1 MKTRE
6 KVIGIGTL
14 AVYMSIIFSQVA
26 CGQRDPTE
34 RISANAESLN
44 DAVYLMAGMTLS
56 ENLSTVSAYYP
67 ARNTWE
73 SKASIP
79 TPRAAAA
86 SAVLKDVICVVG
98 GRNGNSIL
106 ATLEKYQPRENTWIS
121 GKAMPTSRWSLMA
134 AEVNGKLYALGG
146 ISGVGNN
153 RKTLDTVEIY
163 DPDKDTWEMDG
174 RMPQPRH
181 SAATAVVGNRIYV
194 ISGKIAAYT
203 EATNSEPIT
212 ERVDCF
218 DPVSNTW
225 REVKSIPTGR
235 TGARAVVFNERIYV
249 VGGIAKNGEFPVT
262 IDVYDPKSDQ
272 WEAGPKLQKGRSGH
286 ACAILNNALYII
298 GGSTVRY
305 GAGTPTIC
313 KGIETLSLP

>member
-6 KVIGIGTL
+6 KATRIGTR
-14 AVYMSIIFSQVA
+14 VVCMSIIFSQLA
-26 CGQRDPTE
+26 CGQRDPTG

-44 DAVYLMAGMTLS
+44 GVVYVMAGMTLS
-56 ENLSTVSAYYP
+56 ENLSTVSAYIP
-67 ARNTWE
+67 ASNTWE

-98 GRNGNSIL
+98 GRTGNSIL
-106 ATLEKYQPRENTWIS
+106 TTLEKYQPRENTWVS
-121 GKAMPTSRWSLMA
+121 GKAMPTPRWSLMA
-134 AEVNGKLYALGG
+134 AEADGKLYVLGG

-153 RKTLDTVEIY
+153 RKTLDSIEVY
-163 DPDKDTWEMDG
+163 HPDKDTWEMAG

-203 EATNSEPIT
+203 EVTNSEPIT

-225 REVKSIPTGR
+225 REAKPIPTGR
-235 TGARAVVFNERIYV
+235 TGARSVVFNERIYV

-262 IDVYDPKSDQ
+262 IDVYDPNSGQ
-272 WEAGPKLQKGRSGH
+272 WELGPKLQKGRSGH
-286 ACAILNNALYII
+286 ACAILDNTLYII
-298 GGSTVRY
+298 GGSTVPY

-313 KGIETLSLP
+313 KGIETLTLP